1 MKTIVIYE
9 SVHHGNTK
17 KIADVIAKTLGAD
30 EMKAEDVN
38 IDAVKDYDVIGFGSG
53 IFYGSFHK
61 SIIKIIDSLPDLKG
75 KKVFIFTTSGRD
87 NIKYNDSI
95 KEKLESHNLEIIGN
109 FACGGFDT
117 FGPLKLMGGISK
129 GRPNEEDLKNA
140 EKFAENIKET
150 QKNV

>member
-1 MKTIVIYE
+1 MKTLIIYE

-30 EMKAEDVN
+30 EMKAEDVK
-38 IDAVKDYDVIGFGSG
+38 IDTVKDYDVFGFGSG

-61 SIIKIIDSLPDLKG
+61 SIIKLIDSLPDLKG
-75 KKVFIFTTSGRD
+75 KKVFTFTTSGRGK
-87 NIKYNDSI
+87 IEYNDSI

-109 FACGGFDT
+109 FACSGFDT

-140 EKFAENIKET
+140 KKFAEYVLK
-150 QKNV
+150 KC